1 MAVAWYAAV
10 ETSSGAWAAAM
21 LVAGFVPQMAVSPFT
36 GALIDRF
43 GSRKTAIV
51 VTDAASAAVAAALA
65 LFLATGPQGTAV
77 LALLAVGS
85 ALRSVCAGVQMPAV
99 QSAVPLLVPEASLT
113 RYNGI
118 ASAVQSLAQF
128 AAAPLAA
135 FVLAFG
141 DMAAVM
147 SLDIATALVA
157 IGVLAFAVKI
167 PDAASAHTEDAP
179 AAPGLFADVREGLR
193 YARENRSVSL
203 VLGSYG
209 AFMFLSVPAGFFVPL
224 LMERAFGAPYTLL
237 AVAEAIGCVAMV
249 AGGSVLAALASK
261 AHNAMLPGGL
271 IAYGAGSIGV
281 GLATG
286 CPVFFVSL
294 AVLSA
299 AIPLVQAAATARL
312 QACVD
317 PAMMGRVLDLGCGT
331 GAQTFV
337 LAKHIPGAI
346 TGIDLFPDFID
357 VFNARAEK
365 LGLQGRVVGKQGSMD
380 DLDIPFESVDLIWCE
395 GAIDGV
401 GFAKMLDYWKAF
413 LKPGGYVGI
422 TCPS

>member
-1 MAVAWYAAV
+1 MRFASKENGVAAAFLTSQCVTLLGSAAVQMAVAWYAAV

-21 LVAGFVPQMAVSPFT
+21 LVAGFVPQMAVSPFA

-51 VTDAASAAVAAALA
+51 VTDAASAAVAAALV

-85 ALRSVCAGVQMPAV
+85 ALRSVCAGAQMPAV
-99 QSAVPLLVPEASLT
+99 QSAVPLLVSGASLT

-141 DMAAVM
+141 GMAAVM
-147 SLDIATALVA
+147 ALDIATAVVA

-193 YARENRSVSL
+193 YACENRSVAL

-209 AFMFLSVPAGFFVPL
+209 AFMFLSVPTGFFVPL
-224 LMERAFGAPYTLL
+224 LMERAFGAPYALL
-237 AVAEAIGCVAMV
+237 AAAEAIGCVAMV
-249 AGGSVLAALASK
+249 TGGLVLAALANK
-261 AHNAMLPGGL
+261 VHNAMLPGGL
-271 IAYGAGSIGV
+271 IVYGAGSIGV

-286 CPVFFVSL
+286 YPVFFVSL

-299 AIPLVQAAATARL
+299 AISLVQAAAAARL

-317 PAMMGRVLDLGCGT
+317 PAMMGRAFGLMGSMYAGLVPLGSIVFGPLADAVPI
-331 GAQTFV
+331 GV
-337 LAKHIPGAI
+337 LAVTCGAA
-346 TGIDLFPDFID
+346 TVLLVGVVLW
-357 VFNARAEK
+357 RAAAV
-365 LGLQGRVVGKQGSMD
+365 RVRRRAV
-380 DLDIPFESVDLIWCE
+380 L
-395 GAIDGV
+395 
-401 GFAKMLDYWKAF
+401 
-413 LKPGGYVGI
+413 
-422 TCPS
+422 